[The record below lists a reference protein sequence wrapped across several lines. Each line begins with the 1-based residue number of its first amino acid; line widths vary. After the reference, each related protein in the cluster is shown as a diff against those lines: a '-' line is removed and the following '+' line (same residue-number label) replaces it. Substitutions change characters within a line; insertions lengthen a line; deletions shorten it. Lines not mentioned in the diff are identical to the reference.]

1 MEFKNNFFERIKES
15 NDYNELNDILINL
28 AKEPHP
34 EYLNL
39 IEFIIENK
47 PSKIQNKIII
57 NIAYLLGKIGENL
70 KIDEIFLHYLRKN
83 YSKQDRWVRNEIIKA
98 LKKLES
104 KNYIKKI
111 YINILE
117 KSLREDYEPIILNS
131 LEILEKMD
139 DLPDNLLTHIFEL
152 LNNASKEAKKK
163 LEKILRIKMRSEMDL
178 FAFLSESKRYEIL
191 RKEGIRNL
199 LLIFF
204 ETKILFLKEID
215 TFQRILLQLR

>member
-139 DLPDNLLTHIFEL
+139 DLPDKN
-152 LNNASKEAKKK
+152 
-163 LEKILRIKMRSEMDL
+163 
-178 FAFLSESKRYEIL
+178 
-191 RKEGIRNL
+191 
-199 LLIFF
+199 
-204 ETKILFLKEID
+204 
-215 TFQRILLQLR
+215 